1 MEVAT
6 FVDEGNLL
14 RCTEYPSSLT
24 SCSQLYSTEGNNETL
39 IAAYHR
45 IRSVINARKPF
56 VELFDGYEGILDL
69 IIGINS
75 LLLSTL
81 RLD

>member
-14 RCTEYPSSLT
+14 RCTEHPSSLT

-39 IAAYHR
+39 IVAYHR

-81 RLD
+81 GLD